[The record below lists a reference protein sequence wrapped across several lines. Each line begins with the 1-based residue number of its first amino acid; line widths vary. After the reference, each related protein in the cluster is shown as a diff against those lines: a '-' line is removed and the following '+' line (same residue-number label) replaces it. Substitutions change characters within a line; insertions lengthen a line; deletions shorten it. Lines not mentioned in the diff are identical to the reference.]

1 MEGNCTLVPGGSPA
15 SNLLIMLKAEIEKCV
30 VVFHM
35 GLESFDYS
43 EPSLNISLLGEQ
55 GVSSRWFNCT
65 EPA

>member
-35 GLESFDYS
+35 GLESFDFVRVCPPKHLTYFVNNNKY
-43 EPSLNISLLGEQ
+43 L
-55 GVSSRWFNCT
+55 
-65 EPA
+65 